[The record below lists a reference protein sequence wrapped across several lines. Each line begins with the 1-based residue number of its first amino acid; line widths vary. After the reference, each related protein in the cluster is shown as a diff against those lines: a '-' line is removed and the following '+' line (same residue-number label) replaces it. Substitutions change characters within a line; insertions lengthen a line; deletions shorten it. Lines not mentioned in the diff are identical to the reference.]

1 MRQSMTLLVLALA
14 ACGALT
20 NAQAQDG
27 PRGLNVRDLV
37 MFDRVSDPRVSPD
50 GDWVAFQV
58 RETDFDSNRGINSI
72 WLRRV
77 DGNEAPRR
85 ITAKGSNTV
94 SPRWSA
100 DGKSIYFLSNRS
112 GSMQVHRIDVG
123 VPGEA
128 RQVTSYP
135 LDVGSFAL
143 APDGRHIAVA
153 MEVYADCKADLSCTK
168 KKLDDEAA
176 SKQTGQSYDR
186 IFVRHWDRWSDGRH
200 SQLFVAALGA
210 DGTAAA
216 EPVLVSQGIDG
227 NVPGKPFGDDSEFAF
242 APDGRS
248 IVFAARIAGSSE
260 PWSTNHDL
268 FEAPI
273 DGSRAPVNLTD
284 ANDASDTGPV
294 FSPDG
299 RTLYYRAFS
308 RPGFESDRYRIL
320 ARDRE
325 SGTIREI
332 AADWDRSAETL
343 IVSRD
348 GRTLYTLA
356 NDLGHN
362 PLFAI
367 DVRSGKVT
375 RIAGDGNVLAASLG
389 DEAIVFAR
397 DTLGGPAN
405 LFRIG
410 LRGGT
415 AVRLTD
421 FNRER
426 LANIRMGE
434 YEQFSFAG
442 WNDETVY
449 GWIVKPWNFEPGRRY
464 PVAFIVHGGPQSSLG
479 NGFHYRWNAQT
490 YAGAGY
496 AVLFIDFHGSTG
508 YGQAFTDSISGD
520 WGGKPLVDLQRG
532 LAAAGAKYAWLD
544 TDRACALGGS
554 YGGYMVSWIAGNW
567 PDGFVCLVN
576 HAGVFDTRAMG
587 YMTEE
592 LWFTEWEFGGTV
604 YDAPTLYEK
613 WNPANH
619 VKNWTTPMLVLHGE
633 LDYRVPYTQ
642 GIAAFTAAQRKG
654 IPSQYLH
661 FPDENHWILK
671 PHNSI
676 QWHDTVMAWLD
687 RWTRQ

>member
-1 MRQSMTLLVLALA
+1 MPMSAVTTAHA
-14 ACGALT
+14 D
-20 NAQAQDG
+20 DG
-27 PRGLNVRDLV
+27 PRGLNIRDLV
-37 MFDRVSDPRVSPD
+37 MFDRISDPRVSPD
-50 GDWVAFQV
+50 GDWVAFQL
-58 RETDFDSNRGINSI
+58 RETDFEANRGVNSL

-77 DGNEAPRR
+77 KGDEAPRR
-85 ITAKGSNTV
+85 ITAKGGNAV

-100 DGKSIYFLSNRS
+100 DGKSLYFLSNRS

-128 RQVTSYP
+128 RQVTAYP
-135 LDVGSFAL
+135 LDVGSFVL
-143 APDGRHIAVA
+143 APDGRSIAVA
-153 MEVYADCKADLSCTK
+153 METYADCKADLACTR
-168 KKLDDEAA
+168 KKLDSEAA

-186 IFVRHWDRWSDGRH
+186 IFVRHWDSWSDGRR
-200 SQLFVAALGA
+200 SQLFVAAIGE
-210 DGTAAA
+210 DGAAA
-216 EPVLVSQGIDG
+216 ATPVLVSQGIDG
-227 NVPGKPFGDDSEFAF
+227 DVPGKPFGDDSEIAF

-248 IVFAARIAGSSE
+248 IVFAARIAGASE

-268 FEAPI
+268 FEAPV
-273 DGSRAPVNLTD
+273 DGSAAPVNLTD

-308 RPGFESDRYRIL
+308 RPGFEADRYRIL
-320 ARDRE
+320 ARDRA
-325 SGTIREI
+325 SGTTREI

-343 IVSRD
+343 MLSRD
-348 GRTLYTLA
+348 GRTIYTLA

-375 RIAGDGNVLAASLG
+375 RIAGDGNVAGASIG
-389 DEAIVFAR
+389 DDAIVFAR
-397 DTLGGPAN
+397 DSLAGPAN
-405 LFRIG
+405 LFRTG
-410 LRGGT
+410 LRGGA
-415 AVRLTD
+415 AVQLTD

-426 LANIRMGE
+426 LADIRLGAF
-434 YEQFSFAG
+434 EQFSFAG
-442 WNDETVY
+442 AAGHTVY
-449 GWIVKPWNFEPGRRY
+449 GWVVKPWNFVEGQRY
-464 PVAFIVHGGPQSSLG
+464 PVAFIVHGGPQSSMG
-479 NGFHYRWNAQT
+479 NSFHYRWNAQT

-496 AVLFIDFHGSTG
+496 AAVFIDFHGSTG

-520 WGGKPLVDLQRG
+520 WGGKPLVDLQKG
-532 LAAAGAKYAWLD
+532 LAAAGEKYPWLD
-544 TDRACALGGS
+544 TGRACALGGS
-554 YGGYMVSWIAGNW
+554 YGGYMISWIAGNW
-567 PDGFVCLVN
+567 PDGFDCLVN

-604 YDAPTLYEK
+604 HDAPALYEK

-619 VKNWTTPMLVLHGE
+619 VKNWKTPMLVLHGE

-661 FPDENHWILK
+661 FADENHWILK

-676 QWHDTVMAWLD
+676 QWHDTVKAWLD
-687 RWTRQ
+687 RWTRP